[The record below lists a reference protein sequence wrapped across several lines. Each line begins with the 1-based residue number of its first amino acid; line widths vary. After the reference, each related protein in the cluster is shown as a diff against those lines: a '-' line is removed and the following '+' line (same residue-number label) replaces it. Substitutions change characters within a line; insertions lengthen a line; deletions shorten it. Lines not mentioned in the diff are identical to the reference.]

1 VSGLLLAVLLVPF
14 VTSVVVLFT
23 GHRSDV
29 AAKGLCVGGAAL
41 GTVLAW
47 TVAVLHLGDAEPLG
61 HVFASSRTVGPAV
74 ELASY
79 VDPLSAV
86 MLLLATTVAFLV
98 QVYSLGYLADDP
110 RYPSYAAL
118 VSLFTGAMVT
128 VVTADDLWVLLVGW
142 ELMGACS
149 YFLIAHH
156 WELADARAGAVK
168 AFLITR
174 TADLGLLFA
183 IFVLGHR
190 FGSYRISTVMA
201 AITDGAPA
209 RDDLWLPAV
218 LVAVAVIG
226 KSAQVP
232 FHTWLPDAMP
242 GPTPISALIHAATMV
257 AAGVFLVARM
267 YPLFLSAPIALTLL
281 ALVAAVTMFLG
292 AAYALFT
299 HDLKRVLAWSTVSQ
313 LAYMFGALAAGAWS
327 AAVLHLLA
335 HGAFKALLF
344 LAAGSVIH
352 SVGGATSMDAMG
364 GLREKVPDTFVTMT
378 LGFGA
383 LAGVVPLVGFFTKDA
398 VIHGA
403 YDQALHGNLVWPW
416 VAWLL
421 LASMVATAAVTVA
434 YSLRAWLLVFF
445 GEGPE
450 SRAIEPGSR
459 AIDPG
464 SRVIEP
470 VSRVIEP
477 VSRVIEPV
485 SRVIEPV
492 EIHDAPAVMRVP
504 LVLLAVPTVLGGLVV
519 TIPGV
524 LGTVPTIGSRVID
537 GSRVIEPVEMFHWS
551 TSVLMTV
558 LVLGTGAL
566 VLRRYQRH
574 GRDLWPRIAV
584 PHTPVDRVWDRGL
597 VRPVRRLAVI
607 VRAGDRDVI
616 DAYADGAAA
625 TARGLGGLVRRS
637 QNGSVQSYLMVVV
650 VGAAAIA
657 VLAGVLA

>member
-1 VSGLLLAVLLVPF
+1 VSGLLVVVLLVPF
-14 VTSVVVLFT
+14 LTAGIVLLT

-29 AAKGLCVGGAAL
+29 AAKGLSVGGAVV
-41 GTVLAW
+41 GTVAAW
-47 TVAVLHLGDAEPLG
+47 TLAISRLGDADPLA
-61 HVFASSRTVGPAV
+61 HVFASSRTVGPPI

-79 VDPLSAV
+79 VDPLSAA
-86 MLLLATTVAFLV
+86 MLLLATTVALLV

-183 IFVLGHR
+183 IFVLGER

-201 AITDGAPA
+201 AIVEGAPA
-209 RDDLWLPAV
+209 RNDLWLPAV

-257 AAGVFLVARM
+257 AAGVFLVART

-292 AAYALFT
+292 AAYAMFT
-299 HDLKRVLAWSTVSQ
+299 RDLKRVLAWSTVSQ

-327 AAVLHLLA
+327 AAVLQLLA

-364 GLREKVPDTFVTMT
+364 GLRDKLPDTFVTMT

-403 YDQALHGNLVWPW
+403 YEQAAHGHLVWPW

-421 LASMVATAAVTVA
+421 LASMVATAGLTVA

-445 GEGPE
+445 GEGPAE
-450 SRAIEPGSR
+450 ATVHE
-459 AIDPG
+459 
-464 SRVIEP
+464 
-470 VSRVIEP
+470 
-477 VSRVIEPV
+477 
-485 SRVIEPV
+485 
-492 EIHDAPAVMRVP
+492 APAAMRVP
-504 LVLLAVPTVLGGLVV
+504 LVLLALPTALGGLAV
-519 TIPGV
+519 TAAGV
-524 LGTVPTIGSRVID
+524 LGRVPGSRV
-537 GSRVIEPVEMFHWS
+537 GEPVELFHWS
-551 TSVLMTV
+551 TSVLMTL
-558 LVLGTGAL
+558 LVVGTGAL

-574 GRDLWPRIAV
+574 GRDLWPHVVV
-584 PHTPVDRVWDRGL
+584 PHTPVDRVWELGL
-597 VRPVRRLAVI
+597 VRPVRRLAVV

-625 TARGLGGLVRRS
+625 SARGLGGLLRRT
-637 QNGSVQSYLMVVV
+637 QNGSVQGYLMVVV

-657 VLAGVLA
+657 VVAGVLS

>member
-1 VSGLLLAVLLVPF
+1 MSGLLVAVLLVPF
-14 VTSVVVLFT
+14 VTAGITLFT

-29 AAKGLCVGGAAL
+29 AAKGISVGGSAL
-41 GTVLAW
+41 GLLLTGVLA
-47 TVAVLHLGDAEPLG
+47 VAHLGDAEPLA
-61 HVFASSRTVGPAV
+61 HVFASSHTSGPPI

-86 MLLLATTVAFLV
+86 LLLLATTVAFLV

-183 IFVLGHR
+183 IFLLGER
-190 FGSYRISTVMA
+190 FGSYRISTIMD
-201 AITDGAPA
+201 AITEGAFP
-209 RDDLWLPAV
+209 RDELWLPAT

-267 YPLFLSAPIALTLL
+267 YPLFLSAPSALTLL
-281 ALVAAVTMFLG
+281 AFVAAVTMFLG
-292 AAYALFT
+292 ALYALFT
-299 HDLKRVLAWSTVSQ
+299 DDLKRVLAWSTVSQ

-344 LAAGSVIH
+344 LAAGSVVHAI
-352 SVGGATSMDAMG
+352 GGATSMDAMG
-364 GLREKVPDTFVTMT
+364 GLRDKLPDTFVTMT
-378 LGFGA
+378 IGFGA

-398 VIHGA
+398 VIHGV
-403 YDQALHGNLVWPW
+403 YEQAMHGRLVWPW

-421 LASMVATAAVTVA
+421 LASMVVTAVLTVA

-445 GEGPE
+445 GEGPDE
-450 SRAIEPGSR
+450 A
-459 AIDPG
+459 A
-464 SRVIEP
+464 V
-470 VSRVIEP
+470 
-477 VSRVIEPV
+477 
-485 SRVIEPV
+485 
-492 EIHDAPAVMRVP
+492 HDAPATMRVP
-504 LVLLAVPTVLGGLVV
+504 LVLLSIPTVVGGLAV
-519 TIPGV
+519 
-524 LGTVPTIGSRVID
+524 TVPGILGPDR
-537 GSRVIEPVEMFHWS
+537 GEHLFHWS
-551 TSVLMTV
+551 TSILMTV
-558 LVLGTGAL
+558 LVLVTAAL
-566 VLRRYQRH
+566 VLRRHRSH
-574 GRDLWPRIAV
+574 GHDMWHRVAFPHPPIDRLWDFA
-584 PHTPVDRVWDRGL
+584 L

-616 DAYADGAAA
+616 DAYAEGAAA
-625 TARGLGGLVRRS
+625 SARGLGGLLRRG
-637 QNGSVQSYLMVVV
+637 QNGSVQGYLMAVV
-650 VGAAAIA
+650 VGAVAVA

>member
-1 VSGLLLAVLLVPF
+1 MSGLLLAVLLVPYATAA
-14 VTSVVVLFT
+14 VTLFT

-29 AAKGLCVGGAAL
+29 ASKGLSVGGSAL
-41 GTVLAW
+41 GLALAW
-47 TVAVLHLGDAEPLG
+47 TLAMVHLGDAGPLS
-61 HVFASSRTVGPAV
+61 HVFASSGAGSSGNPAI

-79 VDPLSAV
+79 VDALSAV

-98 QVYSLGYLADDP
+98 QVYSLGHLADDP

-156 WELADARAGAVK
+156 WELPEARAGAVK
-168 AFLITR
+168 AFLLTR

-183 IFVLGHR
+183 IFLLGRR
-190 FGSYRISTVMA
+190 FGSYRISTVM
-201 AITDGAPA
+201 DGIIETAPA
-209 RDDLWLPAV
+209 RDDLWLPAL
-218 LVAVAVIG
+218 LVALAVIG

-267 YPLFLSAPIALTLL
+267 YPLFLSAPVALTVL

-292 AAYALFT
+292 ALYAMFT
-299 HDLKRVLAWSTVSQ
+299 NDLKRVLAWSTVSQ

-352 SVGGATSMDAMG
+352 AIGGATSMDAMG
-364 GLREKVPDTFVTMT
+364 GLRDKVPTTFVTMT

-383 LAGVVPLVGFFTKDA
+383 LAGVVPLVGFFSKDA
-398 VIHGA
+398 IIHAA
-403 YDQALHGNLVWPW
+403 YDQALHGRLVWPW

-421 LASMVATAAVTVA
+421 LASMVATAALTVA
-434 YSLRAWLLVFF
+434 YSMRAWLLVFF
-445 GEGPE
+445 GAGPDK
-450 SRAIEPGSR
+450 A
-459 AIDPG
+459 A
-464 SRVIEP
+464 V
-470 VSRVIEP
+470 
-477 VSRVIEPV
+477 
-485 SRVIEPV
+485 
-492 EIHDAPAVMRVP
+492 HDAPASMRVP
-504 LVLLAVPTVLGGLVV
+504 LVLLAVPTALGGLVV
-519 TIPGV
+519 AVPAV
-524 LGTVPTIGSRVID
+524 LGADPASPG
-537 GSRVIEPVEMFHWS
+537 EPVELFHWS
-551 TSVLMTV
+551 TAVLMTLLV
-558 LVLGTGAL
+558 LVSGAF
-566 VLRRYQRH
+566 VLWRYQRH
-574 GRDLWPRIAV
+574 GRDLWHRLAV
-584 PHTPVDRVWDRGL
+584 PHTPIDRVWEL
-597 VRPVRRLAVI
+597 AMVRPVRRLAVI

-625 TARGLGGLVRRS
+625 SARGLGGLLRRT
-637 QNGSVQSYLMVVV
+637 QNGSVQGYLMAVV

-657 VLAGVLA
+657 VLAGVLS

>member
-1 VSGLLLAVLLVPF
+1 MPLWWPLLVASLLFAIGVYGVLSRRNAVLVLMGVELMLNAVNINFVAFDAQLRDVLHGGQTFALFVIVVAAAEVGLALAIVLLVFRTHGHIEVDDLRELADRERAGGAGVSGLLLAVLLVPF
-14 VTSVVVLFT
+14 LTAGVVLFV

-29 AAKGLCVGGAAL
+29 TAKGLAVGGSAL
-41 GTVLAW
+41 GMALAW
-47 TVAVLHLGDAEPLG
+47 TLAITRLGDADPLA
-61 HVFASSRTVGPAV
+61 HVFASTRTVGPPI

-79 VDPLSAV
+79 VDPLSAA

-110 RYPSYAAL
+110 RYPSYAAF

-183 IFVLGHR
+183 IFVLGER

-201 AITDGAPA
+201 AIVDGAPA
-209 RDDLWLPAV
+209 RDELWLPAV
-218 LVAVAVIG
+218 LIAVAVIG

-257 AAGVFLVARM
+257 AAGVFLVARV

-281 ALVAAVTMFLG
+281 AFVAAVTMFLG

-299 HDLKRVLAWSTVSQ
+299 DDLKRVLAWSTVSQ
-313 LAYMFGALAAGAWS
+313 LAYMFGALAAGAWT
-327 AAVLHLLA
+327 AAVLHLMA

-364 GLREKVPDTFVTMT
+364 GLRDKLPDTFVTMT

-383 LAGVVPLVGFFTKDA
+383 LAGVVPLAGFFSKDA
-398 VIHGA
+398 IIHGA
-403 YDQALHGNLVWPW
+403 FDQAVHGNLVWPW

-421 LASMVATAAVTVA
+421 FASMVATAALTVA

-445 GEGPE
+445 G
-450 SRAIEPGSR
+450 
-459 AIDPG
+459 
-464 SRVIEP
+464 
-470 VSRVIEP
+470 
-477 VSRVIEPV
+477 
-485 SRVIEPV
+485 
-492 EIHDAPAVMRVP
+492 
-504 LVLLAVPTVLGGLVV
+504 
-519 TIPGV
+519 
-524 LGTVPTIGSRVID
+524 D
-537 GSRVIEPVEMFHWS
+537 G
-551 TSVLMTV
+551 
-558 LVLGTGAL
+558 
-566 VLRRYQRH
+566 
-574 GRDLWPRIAV
+574 
-584 PHTPVDRVWDRGL
+584 
-597 VRPVRRLAVI
+597 
-607 VRAGDRDVI
+607 RAGLP
-616 DAYADGAAA
+616 G
-625 TARGLGGLVRRS
+625 
-637 QNGSVQSYLMVVV
+637 
-650 VGAAAIA
+650 
-657 VLAGVLA
+657 

>member
-14 VTSVVVLFT
+14 ATAAATLVA

-29 AAKGLCVGGAAL
+29 AAKSLSVGGSAL
-41 GTVLAW
+41 GLVLAW
-47 TVAVLHLGDAEPLG
+47 TLALAHLGDADPLA
-61 HVFASSRTVGPAV
+61 HVFASSRTVGPPI
-74 ELASY
+74 ELAVY

-86 MLLLATTVAFLV
+86 LLLLATTVAFLV
-98 QVYSLGYLADDP
+98 QVYSLGYLSDDP
-110 RYPSYAAL
+110 RFPSYAAL
-118 VSLFTGAMVT
+118 VSVFTGAMVT

-168 AFLITR
+168 AFLVTR

-183 IFVLGHR
+183 ILVLGER
-190 FGSYRISTVMA
+190 FDSYRISTVMS
-201 AITDGAPA
+201 AITGSAPA
-209 RDDLWLPAV
+209 RDELWLPAV

-267 YPLFLSAPIALTLL
+267 YPLFLSAPVALTVL

-292 AAYALFT
+292 ALYALFT

-344 LAAGSVIH
+344 LAAGSVVH
-352 SVGGATSMDAMG
+352 AMGGATSMDVMG
-364 GLREKVPDTFVTMT
+364 GLRGKLPATFVTMT

-398 VIHGA
+398 VIHAA
-403 YDQALHGNLVWPW
+403 YDEALHGRLLWPW

-421 LASMVATAAVTVA
+421 LASMVVTAALTVA

-445 GEGPE
+445 GEGPSV
-450 SRAIEPGSR
+450 SRA
-459 AIDPG
+459 
-464 SRVIEP
+464 
-470 VSRVIEP
+470 
-477 VSRVIEPV
+477 
-485 SRVIEPV
+485 IEPV
-492 EIHDAPAVMRVP
+492 EIHDAPATMRVP
-504 LVLLAVPTVLGGLVV
+504 LLVLAVPTVLGGLAV
-519 TIPGV
+519 TAPGF
-524 LGTVPTIGSRVID
+524 LGPDRGAHL
-537 GSRVIEPVEMFHWS
+537 FHWS
-551 TSVLMTV
+551 TSILMTL
-558 LVLGTGAL
+558 LVLATAGL
-566 VLRRYQRH
+566 VLRRYARQ
-574 GRDLWPRIAV
+574 GRDLWHRVAV
-584 PHTPVDRVWDRGL
+584 PHAPVDRVWDLAL
-597 VRPVRRLAVI
+597 VRPARRLAVI

-625 TARGLGGLVRRS
+625 SARGLGGLLRRT
-637 QNGSVQSYLMVVV
+637 QNGGVQGYLMAVV

-657 VLAGVLA
+657 VVAGVLG